1 MDVSRDTNFYY
12 SFLVLPTEK
21 RRLFSNDDFFAPSVN
36 YDKTFIGVTK
46 GMLNHR
52 DLEYHVLIPSQH

>member
-1 MDVSRDTNFYY
+1 MGPV
-12 SFLVLPTEK
+12 LVKTSENHELPTEK
-21 RRLFSNDDFFAPSVN
+21 RRLFSNDDSFAPSVN
-36 YDKTFIGVTK
+36 YGKTFIGVTK